1 MESVTNIVIGLVVST
16 IANWLILPAV
26 LGVSMT
32 LGQNVLIGLA
42 FTAISLVRSYVI
54 RRAFNGRSVWA
65 SLKAFHQRPYRRP
78 YWMMPLMVVVFLIYY
93 PADRFTTW
101 VDRNL

>member
-1 MESVTNIVIGLVVST
+1 MNQSRIDSLMESVVNIIIGLVVST
-16 IANWLILPAV
+16 VANWLILPAV

-54 RRAFNGRSVWA
+54 RRLFNGRSVWQA
-65 SLKAFHQRPYRRP
+65 LCSMRVRQSGLGHHFGDP
-78 YWMMPLMVVVFLIYY
+78 
-93 PADRFTTW
+93 D
-101 VDRNL
+101 

>member
-1 MESVTNIVIGLVVST
+1 VNQSRIDSLMESVVNIIIGLIVST
-16 IANWLILPAV
+16 IANWAILPAV

-65 SLKAFHQRPYRRP
+65 SIKDKLDA
-78 YWMMPLMVVVFLIYY
+78 
-93 PADRFTTW
+93 
-101 VDRNL
+101 

>member
-1 MESVTNIVIGLVVST
+1 MNQSRIDSLMESVVNIIIGLIVST
-16 IANWLILPAV
+16 IANWAILPAV

-65 SLKAFHQRPYRRP
+65 SIKDKLDA
-78 YWMMPLMVVVFLIYY
+78 
-93 PADRFTTW
+93 
-101 VDRNL
+101 